1 MPDCLALRYPST
13 IPPVSPEI
21 LRAFVAA
28 CGVAGVQHFSQAVK
42 LIDSKGVSYR
52 RMLAAL
58 PDQVCR
64 VIRGTFLARR
74 MAKVGVRKLE
84 SQVAGQKRRAL
95 AVDLA
100 RSRKLDRLAGLTIR
114 GRGTSGVESPSGGQE
129 SKFKQARSLFKRF
142 TKGLQERNQN
152 VGADR
157 TYRIRV
163 ETDGDPSG
171 AQKVGVAVDDLSRK
185 TQKYNEQL
193 KESGGEAEKTN
204 LSHRELHLV

>member
-1 MPDCLALRYPST
+1 
-13 IPPVSPEI
+13 
-21 LRAFVAA
+21 
-28 CGVAGVQHFSQAVK
+28 
-42 LIDSKGVSYR
+42 
-52 RMLAAL
+52 
-58 PDQVCR
+58 
-64 VIRGTFLARR
+64 
-74 MAKVGVRKLE
+74 
-84 SQVAGQKRRAL
+84 
-95 AVDLA
+95 
-100 RSRKLDRLAGLTIR
+100 
-114 GRGTSGVESPSGGQE
+114 
-129 SKFKQARSLFKRF
+129 
-142 TKGLQERNQN
+142 LQERNQN